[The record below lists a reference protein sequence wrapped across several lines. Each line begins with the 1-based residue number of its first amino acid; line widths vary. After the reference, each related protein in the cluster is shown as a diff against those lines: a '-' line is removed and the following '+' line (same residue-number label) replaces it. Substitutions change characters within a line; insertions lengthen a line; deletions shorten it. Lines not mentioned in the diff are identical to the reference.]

1 MGSGVVIL
9 WEAAKCNSARVG
21 SQENKDKRETINFF
35 AILIQLRINSNI
47 NCILTACNTD
57 PKVSGVA
64 QLVLIVKVSK
74 LLKPQTKEKSPV
86 Q

>member
-1 MGSGVVIL
+1 MLLFFGKRQSVT
-9 WEAAKCNSARVG
+9 RVG

-35 AILIQLRINSNI
+35 VILIQWRINSNI

-64 QLVLIVKVSK
+64 QLVLIVKVSN

-86 Q
+86 

>member
-1 MGSGVVIL
+1 MLLFFGKRQSVT
-9 WEAAKCNSARVG
+9 RVG

-35 AILIQLRINSNI
+35 VILIQWRINSNI

-64 QLVLIVKVSK
+64 QLVLIVKVSN